1 MRRLVVLLST
11 AIASLLLTAGPAAAD
26 IDGGEGWWG
35 VNTDIMVTFFGFGVL
50 IVIPALLT
58 FLTLLQS
65 RLDKRKYERMA
76 AEKARAATRDER
88 HGW

>member
-1 MRRLVVLLST
+1 MRRLIVL
-11 AIASLLLTAGPAAAD
+11 AIAAITSVLLTAGPAAAS

-35 VNTDIMVTFFGFGVL
+35 YNTDVMVTFFGFGFLV
-50 IVIPALLT
+50 VIPALLMV
-58 FLTLLQS
+58 LTLLQS
-65 RLDKRKYERMA
+65 RLDKRKYAKMA